1 MIFGLTIFAGICA
14 LATYIK
20 LSEPDNQLYELFA
33 LAQVIMVG
41 SLGLSI
47 FTDAADDFKKQFIVQ
62 KAKRKKS
69 DRQR

>member
-1 MIFGLTIFAGICA
+1 MIFGLTIIAGICA

-62 KAKRKKS
+62 KVKRKKS